1 MSGITPLL
9 PLTIDGING
18 IKLITDYK
26 ELVRQNF
33 KNLLLTVP
41 GERVM
46 DADFG
51 VGLEQYL
58 FELDNEMLRGRIR
71 GRIEQQVAKYLPYIR
86 IANVSFESAINGTIV
101 DQNLLSVSVE
111 YIIIPLDALDIL
123 ELSLPVD

>member
-18 IKLITDYK
+18 IRLITEYR
-26 ELVRQNF
+26 ELIKQNF

-58 FELDNEMLRGRIR
+58 FELDNDMLRGRIR
-71 GRIEQQVAKYLPYIR
+71 GRIEQQVSKYLPYIR
-86 IANVSFESAINGTIV
+86 IANISFESAQEDAVV
-101 DQNLLSVSVE
+101 DVNLLSVSVE
-111 YIIIPLDALDIL
+111 YVIIPLDALDNL
-123 ELSLPVD
+123 ELTLPVD

>member
-18 IKLITDYK
+18 IRLITEYR
-26 ELVRQNF
+26 ELVKQNF

-58 FELDNEMLRGRIR
+58 FELDNDMLRGRIK
-71 GRIEQQVAKYLPYIR
+71 GRIEQQVSKYLPYIR
-86 IANVSFESAINGTIV
+86 IANISFESAQEDAVV
-101 DQNLLSVSVE
+101 DANLLSVSVE
-111 YIIIPLDALDIL
+111 YIIIPLDALDNL
-123 ELSLPVD
+123 ELTLPVD

>member
-18 IKLITDYK
+18 IRLITEYR
-26 ELVRQNF
+26 ELVKQNF

-51 VGLEQYL
+51 VGLEPYL
-58 FELDNEMLRGRIR
+58 FELDNDMLRGRIK
-71 GRIEQQVAKYLPYIR
+71 GRIEQQVSKYLPYIR
-86 IANVSFESAINGTIV
+86 IANISFESAQEDAVV
-101 DQNLLSVSVE
+101 DANLLSVSVE
-111 YIIIPLDALDIL
+111 YIIIPLDALDNL
-123 ELSLPVD
+123 ELTLPVD